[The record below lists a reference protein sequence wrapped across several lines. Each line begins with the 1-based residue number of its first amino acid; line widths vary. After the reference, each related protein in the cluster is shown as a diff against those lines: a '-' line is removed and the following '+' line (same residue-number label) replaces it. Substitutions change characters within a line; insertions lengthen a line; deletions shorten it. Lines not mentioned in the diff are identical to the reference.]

1 MKKTLL
7 AVIIAATA
15 LVPPAALAQD
25 RGRWGG
31 RDRGANS
38 SSGEVRQN
46 RGEWRQQQQSQQA
59 PQAQPQRQWNGGE
72 RQRQWNGGDRQRGNW
87 SRPQAQPQQ
96 TPQAAPQQSFQ
107 QQQQQRW
114 GGNRGDRS
122 QWNNNG
128 DRSRWTGSRSQW
140 NGGDRR
146 PDAGQAQQQ
155 SQQFRDRGD
164 RTRWNGDR
172 SQFNRGNRDWNTSRS
187 RTDWNGND
195 RNRWNSNDRDRNRN
209 WSGDRNRWDNDRNRG
224 RWNNNWR
231 NDRRYDWRGYRS
243 SNRNIYRLPRYYAP
257 SSWGYG
263 YRRFSIGF
271 FLDSM
276 LYSSSYWINDPFYY
290 RLPDVDGPYR
300 WVRYYN
306 DALLVDIY
314 SGEVVDVIYDI
325 FW

>member
-25 RGRWGG
+25 RGRWSG
-31 RDRGANS
+31 RDRSANS
-38 SSGEVRQN
+38 SGEQSSEVRQN
-46 RGEWRQQQQSQQA
+46 RGEWRQRQQQSQQA
-59 PQAQPQRQWNGGE
+59 PQARPQRQWNGGE
-72 RQRQWNGGDRQRGNW
+72 RQRGGWN
-87 SRPQAQPQQ
+87 RPQQQ
-96 TPQAAPQQSFQ
+96 ATPQAAPQESFR

-122 QWNNNG
+122 QWNNSG
-128 DRSRWTGSRSQW
+128 DRSRWTGSRSRW

-146 PDAGQAQQQ
+146 PEAGQAQQP
-155 SQQFRDRGD
+155 SQEVRDRDD
-164 RTRWNGDR
+164 RSRWNGDR
-172 SQFNRGNRDWNTSRS
+172 SRYNRGNRDWNDS
-187 RTDWNGND
+187 DND
-195 RNRWNSNDRDRNRN
+195 RNRDWSRDRNRWDNDRSRN
-209 WSGDRNRWDNDRNRG
+209 WSGDRNRWDSDRSRG

-243 SNRNIYRLPRYYAP
+243 SNRSHYRLPRYYAP
-257 SSWGYG
+257 RGWGYG
-263 YRRFSIGF
+263 YRRFGIGF
-271 FLDSM
+271 TLNSI
-276 LYSSSYWINDPFYY
+276 LYSSNYWINDPFYY
-290 RLPDVDGPYR
+290 RLPEVDGPYR

>member
-31 RDRGANS
+31 RDRGGNNGGQAS
-38 SSGEVRQN
+38 EVRQN
-46 RGEWRQQQQSQQA
+46 RGEWRQQQSQQT
-59 PQAQPQRQWNGGE
+59 PQAQPQRQWNGGGE
-72 RQRQWNGGDRQRGNW
+72 RQRGERSGGWNR
-87 SRPQAQPQQ
+87 PQQ
-96 TPQAAPQQSFQ
+96 TPQAVPQATPQQSV
-107 QQQQQRW
+107 QQQRW

-122 QWNNNG
+122 QWNNSG
-128 DRSRWTGSRSQW
+128 DRSRWTGNRSQW

-146 PDAGQAQQQ
+146 PDAGQQQQ
-155 SQQFRDRGD
+155 QLDQQRQQQYRNSDRN
-164 RTRWNGDR
+164 RWNDGNRDR
-172 SQFNRGNRDWNTSRS
+172 SQYNRGNRDWNDGNRN
-187 RTDWNGND
+187 RDWND
-195 RNRWNSNDRDRNRN
+195 RNRSNGWNDNRNRSWNNDR
-209 WSGDRNRWDNDRNRG
+209 SRG
-224 RWNNNWR
+224 SWNNNWR

-257 SSWGYG
+257 SGWGYG
-263 YRRFSIGF
+263 YRRFGIGF
-271 FLDSM
+271 TLNSILF
-276 LYSSSYWINDPFYY
+276 SSNYWINDPYYY
-290 RLPDVDGPYR
+290 RLPEVDGPYR

-314 SGEVVDVIYDI
+314 SGEVIDVIHDM

>member
-31 RDRGANS
+31 RDRSGGGQS
-38 SSGEVRQN
+38 SEVRQN
-46 RGEWRQQQQSQQA
+46 RSEWRQQQTEQA
-59 PQAQPQRQWNGGE
+59 PQAQPQ
-72 RQRQWNGGDRQRGNW
+72 QRQWNGGGERQRGGW
-87 SRPQAQPQQ
+87 SRPQQQAPQQ
-96 TPQAAPQQSFQ
+96 QAPQQQAPQAVPQQSFQ

-128 DRSRWTGSRSQW
+128 DRTRWSGSRSQW
-140 NGGDRR
+140 SGGDRR
-146 PDAGQAQQQ
+146 PDAGQQQLDQQRQQQ
-155 SQQFRDRGD
+155 YRN
-164 RTRWNGDR
+164 TDR
-172 SQFNRGNRDWNTSRS
+172 SRWSDRNRSDRGNRDWNDGN
-187 RTDWNGND
+187 RTRDWSGD
-195 RNRWNSNDRDRNRN
+195 RNRYDSNRTRN
-209 WSGDRNRWDNDRNRG
+209 WSGDRNRYDSNRG

-231 NDRRYDWRGYRS
+231 NDRRYDWRGYRT
-243 SNRNIYRLPRYYAP
+243 SNRSLYRLPRYYAP
-257 SSWGYG
+257 SGWGYG
-263 YRRFSIGF
+263 YRRFGIGSM
-271 FLDSM
+271 LDSI

-290 RLPDVDGPYR
+290 RLPEVDGPYR

-306 DALLVDIY
+306 DALLIDIY
-314 SGEVVDVIYDI
+314 SGEVVDTIYDI